1 MNTVRVLRRT
11 LPRRHTGTA
20 SQHFKAIPPL
30 VQYANERNDSE
41 RFGDFVIRAE
51 FVTATPAGNRFHKD
65 VELASDRLLEHE

>member
-1 MNTVRVLRRT
+1 M
-11 LPRRHTGTA
+11 
-20 SQHFKAIPPL
+20 
-30 VQYANERNDSE
+30 QYANERNDSE